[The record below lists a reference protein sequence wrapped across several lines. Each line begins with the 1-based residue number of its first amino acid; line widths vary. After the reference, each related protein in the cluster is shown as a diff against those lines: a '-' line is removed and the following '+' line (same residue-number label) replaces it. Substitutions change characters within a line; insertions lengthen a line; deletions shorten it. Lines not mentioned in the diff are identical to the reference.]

1 MQLLTKQNFTHFQ
14 TVRTFK
20 DHMSSLKYLCYQM
33 QIVKK
38 KTGKNT
44 RRAYVLQIVE
54 RFIKPGFTATFKYKN
69 NNFEDAIKIQA

>member
-1 MQLLTKQNFTHFQ
+1 
-14 TVRTFK
+14 
-20 DHMSSLKYLCYQM
+20 M

-69 NNFEDAIKIQA
+69 NNTEDAIKIQA